1 MKPKTSNIGKTSIDL
16 IIHGNNDQPC
26 VDSRKVAEEFGRE
39 HKNVLQTL
47 DELLADG
54 TISRLECKPS
64 KYRKR
69 GKEYRRY
76 ELNEAG
82 FLKAMPFIGG
92 RKSRQGQ
99 KRLIDEF
106 MRLRRLLERQSK
118 ERETLAYQVAR
129 ISGKDSRVILTDA
142 IQLFIE
148 YARTQG
154 SQSADK
160 YFCIITKAAYQAVVQ
175 IEPHATQV
183 RELMTPIQLKTL
195 ELAELT
201 SAQALTEGM
210 NNQQPYKVIYQAV
223 KAALQRFASYRTPIL
238 GG

>member
-1 MKPKTSNIGKTSIDL
+1 MKDTTSDNENTFSL
-16 IIHGNNDQPC
+16 IIHGRNSQPC
-26 VDSRKVAEEFGRE
+26 VDSRKVAREFGRE

-54 TISRLECKPS
+54 TISRLESKPS
-64 KYRKR
+64 KYCKR

-92 RKSRQGQ
+92 RKSREGQ

-106 MRLRRLLERQSK
+106 LRIRKQLEQQAK
-118 ERETLAYQVAR
+118 ERETQAYQVTR
-129 ISGKDSRVILTDA
+129 ISGKDSRGILTDV
-142 IQLFIE
+142 IQQFVD
-148 YARTQG
+148 YARSQG

-160 YFCIITKAAYQAVVQ
+160 YFTIITNAAHKAVVS

-183 RELMTPIQLKTL
+183 RELMTAIQLKTL

-201 SAQALTEGM
+201 AAQALTEGM
-210 NNQQPYKVIYQAV
+210 DKQQPYREIYQAV
-223 KAALQRFASYRTPIL
+223 KTALLSFGAGRTPIL

>member
-1 MKPKTSNIGKTSIDL
+1 MKPKTSNIGQTSIDL

-106 MRLRRLLERQSK
+106 LRLRRLLERQSK

-129 ISGKDSRVILTDA
+129 LSGKDSRGILTDT
-142 IQLFIE
+142 IQQFIE
-148 YARTQG
+148 YARAQG
-154 SQSADK
+154 SQSAEK
-160 YFCIITKAAYQAVVQ
+160 YFSIITTAAHKAVVQ
-175 IEPHATQV
+175 IEPQATQV
-183 RELMTPIQLKTL
+183 REVMTAIQLKTL
-195 ELAELT
+195 ELVELT
-201 SAQALTEGM
+201 AAQALKEGM
-210 NNQQPYKVIYQAV
+210 DKRQPYKEIYQAV
-223 KAALQRFASYRTPIL
+223 KAALQSFASNRTPIL